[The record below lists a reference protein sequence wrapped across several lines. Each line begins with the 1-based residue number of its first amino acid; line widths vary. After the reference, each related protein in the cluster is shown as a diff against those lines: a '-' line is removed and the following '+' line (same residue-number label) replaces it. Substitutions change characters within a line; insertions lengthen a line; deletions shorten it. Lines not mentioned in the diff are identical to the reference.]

1 MFLLFYFLLLGEGGI
16 RSKLPRDLSVT
27 ESGKPNESCRFVVPS
42 VLLHVRTVSE
52 WSAHCCGNTRNVS
65 PSPTIIITI
74 SKVKVDGNHFSLE
87 KKIVSCYTHAMRDCR
102 RLSFVW
108 FIFSRP
114 LWKIQGEKVLLRIII
129 FSDWIAWRLLCLK
142 PYTLTSIHQVSLE
155 LCSYSSVFFSKCVW
169 ACDIRFRGL
178 CVIMTSSFLFSYCWL
193 SIDIDETL
201 CVSKPNQWN
210 LENVFF
216 I

>member
-1 MFLLFYFLLLGEGGI
+1 MVSI
-16 RSKLPRDLSVT
+16 R
-27 ESGKPNESCRFVVPS
+27 
-42 VLLHVRTVSE
+42 VSE
-52 WSAHCCGNTRNVS
+52 IPKQYKQFISRLTVAWGPQHTLQS
-65 PSPTIIITI
+65 TICIDETFRKKNYYYNFKSQSRWKSFFI
-74 SKVKVDGNHFSLE
+74 G
-87 KKIVSCYTHAMRDCR
+87 KKIVSCYTHAMRDC

-178 CVIMTSSFLFSYCWL
+178 CVYIMTSSFLFSYCWL